1 MDKMKEISLPESIV
15 DTEKWITDE
24 EIMEIF
30 YENYNPNRKERCR
43 MGNDEFVTKAKE
55 LVYNRAI
62 TLDLQLDR
70 GENPDVYVVWLSK
83 TLQNNKALLSTTI
96 PDGRYYE
103 VTYNGDKNEIYFDS
117 YVKEFNEAH
126 KLGE

>member
-1 MDKMKEISLPESIV
+1 
-15 DTEKWITDE
+15 
-24 EIMEIF
+24 MEIF

-62 TLDLQLDR
+62 LFSPKLLDHS
-70 GENPDVYVVWLSK
+70 ENFDVYVVWLSK

-96 PDGRYYE
+96 PDGLYYE
-103 VTYNGDKNEIYFDS
+103 VTYNGDKKEFYLDS
-117 YVKEFNEAH
+117 YVKEYNEVITLDAY
-126 KLGE
+126 K